1 DMTTD
6 NNLLG
11 SGDQEAQ
18 LEEALK
24 VVRREAFEMKRWLD
38 RERLID
44 ALKHAQTMLGELK
57 TNTLSPKF
65 YYRLYI
71 DSTNELQHLE
81 SFLTDL
87 AQRGKCPLEL
97 YENVQYAQSIVP
109 RLYLMITIGVVHMK
123 AGMVNKSE
131 ILHDLVEMCRG
142 VQHPLRGLFLRN
154 YLVSTTRNLLPDD
167 VDLKRAEDGSAVDA
181 IHFFLSNFGEMN
193 KLWVRMQHQGPS
205 REKEKRERERM
216 ELRILVGTNMVR
228 LSQLEHL
235 DVNTYLERVL
245 PGVLEQVVSCH
256 DPISQEY
263 LMECVIQ
270 VFPDEF
276 HLASLREFLSAC
288 KELDEEVNMKNVL
301 SCVMERVQT
310 LAASHKQTQL
320 FSLFADTAHSL
331 ISSREMPTEDI
342 ISLHH
347 SLATLA
353 FKCYL
358 DQVEYAS
365 TVYDSLLRIL
375 NEKGIAE
382 QSSITPIGRELIKVL
397 DNATQAYGHV
407 GKIVQL
413 KSFEPLMNLLDIR
426 ARCRVSA
433 SILEGMVERE
443 LWLKNEEEL
452 NGLEVLVNPLVDD
465 DSFKLTKE
473 DIDGEDFQ
481 DEQNTLGKA
490 INLIRFERDDPD
502 GQFLL
507 LSRVRKLVGRGG
519 SHRIPFTLPPLLF
532 SIFRLAGL
540 YNEKKAD
547 VENWDAKMRKVMLFA
562 MNCIKKLH
570 EIEGKADIPL
580 RLYIEAALV
589 TDSIPFEDSPSI
601 VYEFLSKSLSI
612 VEEEMADSRSRLS
625 SLFTLTSSIETTRS
639 LPMEDV
645 VKLANHIALISSN
658 LFKKADQVRA
668 LCCCASLFWSS
679 RCKGEDG
686 EGIEIRDG
694 EKVHSVLTRALKIGA
709 QCMEPVVQ
717 VELLI
722 DIVTV
727 MYAFYSSGCTQITE
741 DAIVEVV
748 GRVRDS
754 KAQLEKSVESER
766 MDRLLS
772 RSLEKMEGSLAGRLR
787 L

>member
-1 DMTTD
+1 MTTD

-87 AQRGKCPLEL
+87 AQRGNCPLEL

-123 AGMVNKSE
+123 AGMVNKTE

-167 VDLKRAEDGSAVDA
+167 AQIKKMEDGSVTDA
-181 IHFFLSNFGEMN
+181 IHFFLTNFGEMN
-193 KLWVRMQHQGPS
+193 KLWGPS
-205 REKEKRERERM
+205 KEKEKRERERM

-228 LSQLEHL
+228 LSQLENL
-235 DVNTYLERVL
+235 KVDTYLTRVL

-288 KELDEEVNMKNVL
+288 KELHEEVNMKNVL

-310 LAASHKQTQL
+310 LAAAHKETQL
-320 FSLFADTAHSL
+320 FSLFAETAHSL
-331 ISSREMPTEDI
+331 ISTRNMPTEDI
-342 ISLHH
+342 ISLHI
-347 SLATLA
+347 SLSTLA

-358 DQVEYAS
+358 EQVEYAS

-382 QSSITPIGRELIKVL
+382 QSSISPIGRELIKVL

-413 KSFEPLMNLLDIR
+413 KSFEPLMNLLDVR

-433 SILEGMVERE
+433 SILECMIERE
-443 LWLKNEEEL
+443 LFIQNEEEL
-452 NGLEVLVNPLVDD
+452 NGLEVIMAPLIDD
-465 DSFKLTKE
+465 DSVKLTKD
-473 DIDGEDFQ
+473 DIEGEDFQ

-490 INLIRFERDDPD
+490 IHLVRFDGDDPD

-507 LSRVRKLVGRGG
+507 LSLVRKLVGRGG
-519 SHRIPFTLPPLLF
+519 IHRIPFTLPSLLF
-532 SIFRLAGL
+532 ALFKLATL
-540 YNEKKAD
+540 YKEKKCD
-547 VENWDAKMRKVMLFA
+547 VENWDMKMRKVMILA

-570 EIEGKADIPL
+570 EIGGKSDIPL

-589 TDSIPFEDSPSI
+589 TDTIPFEDSPSI

-612 VEEEMADSRSRLS
+612 VEEELSDSRSRLS
-625 SLFTLTSSIETTRS
+625 SLFTLTCAIEKTRS
-639 LPMEDV
+639 LSHDDV
-645 VKLANHIALISSN
+645 LKLANHIALISSN

-668 LCCCASLFWSS
+668 LCSCASLFWST
-679 RCKGEDG
+679 RYRDEDG
-686 EGIEIRDG
+686 EEKEMRDG
-694 EKVHSVLTRALKIGA
+694 EKVHSVLTRALKMGA
-709 QCMEPVVQ
+709 QCMEPIVQ

-722 DIVTV
+722 DILTV
-727 MYAFYSSGCTQITE
+727 MYSFYSDGCNQITE
-741 DAIVEVV
+741 DSIVEVV

-766 MDRLLS
+766 MDGLLN
-772 RSLEKMEGSLAGRLR
+772 RSLEVMEGNIVSRMR
-787 L
+787 M